1 MQTIIVKDNVEG
13 GKKAFE
19 LIKEGMQQEA
29 KVLGLATGS
38 TPIALYNEMTE
49 SDLDFTD
56 MTAINLDEYY
66 GLSADNDQ
74 SYHYFMHEQLF
85 AKKPFK
91 ETFVP
96 DGLADEKTEPARY
109 DKIIDEH
116 PIDIQILG
124 IGTNGHIG
132 FNEPGTPFDS
142 TTTKVSLT
150 ESTIES
156 NKRNFETAEE
166 VPRFAYSMGIKSIL
180 SAKKI
185 ILLAFGEE
193 KAEAIKN
200 TLNGPMTT
208 DVPASALQQHPNVV
222 VILDEAAA
230 KLL

>member
-1 MQTIIVKDNVEG
+1 MEIIIVKDSLEG

-19 LIKEGMQQEA
+19 LVKEGMQQNA

-38 TPIALYNEMTE
+38 TPIVLYKEMTE

-56 MTAINLDEYY
+56 MTAINLDEYL
-66 GLSADNDQ
+66 GLPADNDQ
-74 SYHYFMHEQLF
+74 SYHYFMNQHIF
-85 AKKPFK
+85 SKKPFK
-91 ETFVP
+91 QTFVP
-96 DGLADEKTEPARY
+96 NGLADEAAETARY
-109 DKIIDEH
+109 DKIIDDH

-124 IGTNGHIG
+124 IGTNGHIV

-142 TTTKVSLT
+142 TTRKVSLT

-156 NKRNFETAEE
+156 NKRNFATVNE
-166 VPRFAYSMGIKSIL
+166 VPRFAYTMGIKSIL

-185 ILLAFGEE
+185 ILIAFGEE

-200 TLNGPMTT
+200 TLNSPIST
-208 DVPASALQQHPNVV
+208 DVPASALQQHSNVV
-222 VILDEAAA
+222 VIIDEAAA

>member
-19 LIKEGMQQEA
+19 LIKEGMQQDA

-38 TPIALYNEMTE
+38 TPIALYKEMTE
-49 SDLDFTD
+49 SDLDFSE
-56 MTAINLDEYY
+56 MTAINLDEYF

-74 SYHYFMHEQLF
+74 SYHYFMQEQLF
-85 AKKPFK
+85 SKKPFK

-109 DKIIDEH
+109 DKIIEEH

-156 NKRNFETAEE
+156 NKRNFATAEE

-208 DVPASALQQHPNVV
+208 DVPASALQQHPD
-222 VILDEAAA
+222 VIVIVDEAAA
-230 KLL
+230 KLI